1 MDILVGYTGFVGS
14 NIAAHKKFDGLYNSS
29 NIRDAYGTRPD
40 LCVYAGMRAE
50 KFLANKDPEGDM
62 AMTDAAF
69 RNITEINPRR
79 LVLISTVDVLK
90 VPNGAVE
97 TDPNDIS
104 GLDPYGYDRA
114 VLENR
119 CREAFDNCHI
129 IRLPA
134 LFGKNIKKNFIY
146 DMINYIP
153 SMLNGRKYA
162 ELSDVSPLIRASYEL
177 LPNGFY
183 KLIPEC
189 DRQALKSEFR
199 RVGFSALMFTD
210 SRARYQYYDLSFLW
224 SHTEKVIENNIP
236 LFHAAVEPVSA
247 AEIYEAVTGQAFVN
261 EISES
266 PICYDFRTIYD
277 REFGGNNGYI
287 FDRQKV
293 IDAVR
298 AFVGDR
304 I

>member
-90 VPNGAVE
+90 VPKGAVE

-162 ELSDVSPLIRASYEL
+162 ELSDASPLIRASYEL

-224 SHTEKVIENNIP
+224 NHTEKVIEKNIP

-277 REFGGNNGYI
+277 REFGGADGYI